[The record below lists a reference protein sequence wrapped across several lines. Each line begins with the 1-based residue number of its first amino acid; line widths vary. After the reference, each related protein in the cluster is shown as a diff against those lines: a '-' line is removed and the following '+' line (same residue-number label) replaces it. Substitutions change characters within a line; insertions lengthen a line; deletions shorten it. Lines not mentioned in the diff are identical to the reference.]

1 MDLFFF
7 FFFFFRETVWIQAEL
22 DMAIVQPILD
32 PKLFESI
39 GLSVP
44 AGVLLF
50 GPPGCGKTLVAKAVA
65 NQSGASFLS
74 IKGPELLNQYVG
86 ESERAVRQ
94 VFQRARTSAPC
105 VVFFDELDALCP
117 KRGTSG
123 NQASERVVNQLLTE
137 LDGMDDR
144 RSVFVVAA
152 TNRPD
157 IIDPA
162 MLRPGRLDKLLYIS
176 LPDAEGRYQI
186 LAKHV
191 RKSPL
196 AADVDL
202 RAIAA
207 DPRAEGFSG
216 ADMSALVREATVQAL
231 REVQAA
237 RKAAASVEAAQ
248 AMKIAVTQGH
258 LLWAFR
264 KVRASV
270 SEESRRKYDKMQA
283 KLTQMKTGSA
293 EEDAPSDAN
302 STGAGG
308 QLAPALP

>member
-1 MDLFFF
+1 M
-7 FFFFFRETVWIQAEL
+7 
-22 DMAIVQPILD
+22 
-32 PKLFESI
+32 
-39 GLSVP
+39 
-44 AGVLLF
+44 
-50 GPPGCGKTLVAKAVA
+50 
-65 NQSGASFLS
+65 
-74 IKGPELLNQYVG
+74 
-86 ESERAVRQ
+86 
-94 VFQRARTSAPC
+94 
-105 VVFFDELDALCP
+105 
-117 KRGTSG
+117 
-123 NQASERVVNQLLTE
+123 
-137 LDGMDDR
+137 
-144 RSVFVVAA
+144 
-152 TNRPD
+152 
-157 IIDPA
+157 
-162 MLRPGRLDKLLYIS
+162 RPGRLDSLIYIG
-176 LPDAEGRYQI
+176 LPDWEARI
-186 LAKHV
+186 SIIKATL
-191 RKSPL
+191 RKSPVDPEVDYDYL
-196 AADVDL
+196 AD
-202 RAIAA
+202 RT
-207 DPRAEGFSG
+207 EGFSG